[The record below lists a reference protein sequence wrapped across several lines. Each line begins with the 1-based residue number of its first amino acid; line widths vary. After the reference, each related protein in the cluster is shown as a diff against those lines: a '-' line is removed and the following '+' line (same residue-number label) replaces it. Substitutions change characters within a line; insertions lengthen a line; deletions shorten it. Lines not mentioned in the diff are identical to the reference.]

1 MANKIE
7 VNCVDYFYH
16 VYSIFIEIEYNS
28 IVLCVIC
35 NIFYLK

>member
-7 VNCVDYFYH
+7 VNCVKYFYH
-16 VYSIFIEIEYNS
+16 VHTIFIEIEYNS

-35 NIFYLK
+35 NIFYLN